1 MRPYI
6 IALSLTASVIAAQ
19 AYSRDTEYKL
29 PVSDV
34 LSMADYQ
41 EKIGT
46 EVKFFFGDQKTPPV
60 QQQLG
65 EYTSNKKT
73 NAFNKTD
80 EEACRWVMLSALI
93 SLKEKALQLGGNAVI
108 GINSYFKKDVFSS
121 STEYECHAGA
131 MLSGVALKGVVVK
144 LK

>member
-1 MRPYI
+1 MRPF
-6 IALSLTASVIAAQ
+6 ALALALTAAVIATQ
-19 AYSRDTEYKL
+19 AHSRDTEYKL
-29 PVSDV
+29 PISDV
-34 LSMADYQ
+34 ISMSDYQ

-46 EVKFFFGDQKTPPV
+46 DVKFFFGNQKTPAIE
-60 QQQLG
+60 QQFG

-108 GINSYFKKDVFSS
+108 GISSYFKKEVFSS

-131 MLSGVALKGVVVK
+131 MLSGVALKGTVVK
-144 LK
+144 IK